1 MQGMIRRIAL
11 AAVLAAGTTLGAGAQ
26 ELSGEITVWDWQ
38 YETEHWGKAIK
49 EVDAEFMTLHPG
61 VTIKHLAQPHANYYQ
76 LFQTA
81 NAGKNGPDVMM
92 MHAGTFGVLTYPESL
107 EPLNDRITPEM
118 RASIKGWE
126 SVGGGFDP
134 NGTIYGVPGNLSG
147 WVFYYNK
154 ALFADAGIAEP
165 PKTWQD
171 LLDAAEKLKANGVL
185 PFALGN
191 SDGLG
196 TLQYLNIIFP
206 GNFTVEES
214 VKLANGEIKYN
225 GEAFTKVN
233 QNLLDLIEKGYFDP
247 GFASLVHWTDAVEAF
262 ATGQAGMI
270 AGIASDTVSYNE
282 FLPDL
287 GDDLG
292 VFYAPADTVADPY
305 IPDSSGPVWVMT
317 NYSDNKDAA
326 WAYIEF
332 MTGKR
337 GVEIQYETA
346 GVLPINSAYTL
357 PDDAP
362 PFVKGMVNDLL
373 TRPTFLYVSSLMR
386 QDVVF
391 EWMRKFQDV
400 INGVTPLKDA
410 LDQLQDLQ
418 DNPK

>member
-1 MQGMIRRIAL
+1 MKGILKGVAL
-11 AAVLAAGTTLGAGAQ
+11 ATMFALAGASAAGAQ
-26 ELSGEITVWDWQ
+26 ELSGEITVWDWN
-38 YETEHWGKAIK
+38 YETETWGKALK
-49 EVDAEFMTLHPG
+49 QVDEEFLKLHPG
-61 VTIKHLAQPHANYYQ
+61 VTIRHLAQPHANYYQ
-76 LFQTA
+76 LWQTA
-81 NAGKNGPDVMM
+81 NSTKSGPDVMQ
-92 MHAGTFGVLTYPESL
+92 MHAGTFGVLTYPDSL
-107 EPLNDRITPEM
+107 EPLNDRITDEM

-126 SVGGGFDP
+126 SVASGFDP

-154 ALFADAGIAEP
+154 ALFEQAGIAEP
-165 PKTWQD
+165 PGTWD
-171 LLDAAEKLKANGVL
+171 ELVAACEKLKAAGIL

-191 SDGLG
+191 QDNLG
-196 TLQYLNIIFP
+196 TLQYLNILFP
-206 GNFTVEES
+206 GNFNEADS
-214 VKLANGEIKYN
+214 VALAKGEIKYN
-225 GEAFTKVN
+225 GEAFTRVN
-233 QNLLDLIEKGYFDP
+233 QHLLDLIKAGYFDP
-247 GFASLVHWTDAVEAF
+247 GFASMLQWTDAVESF
-262 ATGQAGMI
+262 AGGQSAMI

-282 FLPDL
+282 FLPSL

-332 MTGKR
+332 MTSTR
-337 GVEIQYETA
+337 GAQIQYEVA
-346 GVLPINSAYTL
+346 GVLPINSSYKL

-373 TRPTFLYVSSLMR
+373 TKPTFLYVSSLMR

-391 EWMRKFQDV
+391 EWMRKFTDV
-400 INGVTPLKDA
+400 INGVTPLKQA
-410 LDQLQDLQ
+410 LDELQQLQ

>member
-1 MQGMIRRIAL
+1 MITAKGAAL
-11 AAVLAAGTTLGAGAQ
+11 AAMLAVASTSGIASAADI
-26 ELSGEITVWDWQ
+26 SGEITVWDWN
-38 YETEHWGKAIK
+38 YETEIWGKALKQI
-49 EVDAEFMTLHPG
+49 DAEFVALHPE

-76 LFQTA
+76 LWQTA
-81 NAGKNGPDVMM
+81 NSTRSAPDVTQ
-92 MHAGTFGVLTYPESL
+92 MHAGTFGVLTYPDSL

-118 RASIKGWE
+118 KASIKGWE
-126 SVGGGFDP
+126 SVAAGFDP

-154 ALFADAGIAEP
+154 ALFAQAGIEGTP
-165 PKTWQD
+165 RTWDD
-171 LLDAAEKLKANGVL
+171 LIAAADKLKGAGIL

-191 SDGLG
+191 QDGLG

-206 GNFTVEES
+206 GNFNEADS
-214 VKLANGEIKYN
+214 VALANGEIKYN
-225 GEAFTKVN
+225 GEAFTRVN
-233 QNLLDLIEKGYFDP
+233 QHLLDLIEAGYFDP
-247 GFASLVHWTDAVEAF
+247 GFASMLQWTDAVESF
-262 ATGQAGMI
+262 AGGQSAMI

-317 NYSDNKDAA
+317 NSSDNKDAA

-332 MTGKR
+332 MTGPR
-337 GVEIQYETA
+337 GAQIQYEVA
-346 GVLPINSAYTL
+346 GVLPINSAYAL
-357 PDDAP
+357 PDSAP
-362 PFVKGMVNDLL
+362 EFVKGMVGDLL
-373 TRPTFLYVSSLMR
+373 TKPTFLYVSSLMR

-391 EWMRKFQDV
+391 EWMRKFTDV
-400 INGVTPLKDA
+400 INGVTPLAQA
-410 LDQLQDLQ
+410 LDELQQLQ

>member
-1 MQGMIRRIAL
+1 MHGMLRSVAL
-11 AAVLAAGTTLGAGAQ
+11 AAMLAATGAVGA
-26 ELSGEITVWDWQ
+26 SAADINGEITVWDWNF
-38 YETEHWGKAIK
+38 ETETWGKALKQI
-49 EVDAEFMTLHPG
+49 DAEFLEMHPG

-76 LFQTA
+76 LWQTA
-81 NAGKNGPDVMM
+81 NSTKSGPDVLQ
-92 MHAGTFGVLTYPESL
+92 MHAGTFGVLTYPDSL

-118 RASIKGWE
+118 KASIKGWE
-126 SVGGGFDP
+126 SVAGNFDP
-134 NGTIYGVPGNLSG
+134 NGTIYGIPGNLSG

-154 ALFADAGIAEP
+154 ALFAQAGIDAP
-165 PKTWQD
+165 PKTWDD
-171 LLDAAEKLKANGVL
+171 LIAACEKLKAAGIL

-191 SDGLG
+191 QDGLG

-206 GNFTVEES
+206 GNFNEADS
-214 VKLANGEIKYN
+214 VALAKGEIKYN
-225 GEAFTKVN
+225 GEAFTRVN
-233 QNLLDLIEKGYFDP
+233 QHLLDLIKAGYFDP
-247 GFASLVHWTDAVEAF
+247 GFASMLQWTDAVESF
-262 ATGQAGMI
+262 AGAQSAMI

-332 MTGKR
+332 MTGPR
-337 GVEIQYETA
+337 GVQIQYEVA
-346 GVLPINSAYTL
+346 GVLPINSAYKL
-357 PDDAP
+357 PDTAP
-362 PFVKGMVNDLL
+362 EFVKGMVNDLL
-373 TRPTFLYVSSLMR
+373 TKPTFLYVSSLMR

-391 EWMRKFQDV
+391 EWMRKFTDV
-400 INGVTPLKDA
+400 INGVKPLNVA
-410 LDQLQDLQ
+410 LDELQQLQ

>member
-1 MQGMIRRIAL
+1 MRRQLTLAAL
-11 AAVLAAGTTLGAGAQ
+11 AVAATLSAVSIVPAQ
-26 ELSGEITVWDWQ
+26 ELSGEITVWDWNF
-38 YETEHWGKAIK
+38 ETETWGKALK
-49 EVDAEFMTLHPG
+49 QVDAEFLAMHPN

-76 LFQTA
+76 LWQTA
-81 NAGKNGPDVMM
+81 NSANAGPDVIQ

-126 SVGGGFDP
+126 SVAGNFDP
-134 NGTIYGVPGNLSG
+134 NGTIYAIPGNLSG

-154 ALFADAGIAEP
+154 ALFAQAGIAEV
-165 PKTWQD
+165 PKTWDD
-171 LLDAAEKLKANGVL
+171 LVAAAEKLKAAGIL

-191 SDGLG
+191 ADNLG

-206 GNFTVEES
+206 GNFTAEES
-214 VKLANGEIKYN
+214 TALANGEIPYN
-225 GEAFTKVN
+225 GEQFKRVN
-233 QNLLDLIEKGYFDP
+233 QHLLDLISAGYFDP
-247 GFASLVHWTDAVEAF
+247 GFASMLQWTDAVDSF
-262 ATGQAGMI
+262 ASGQSAMI

-332 MTGKR
+332 MTGPR
-337 GVEIQYETA
+337 GVQIQYEVA

-391 EWMRKFQDV
+391 EWMRKFTDV
-400 INGVTPLKDA
+400 INGVTTLDEA
-410 LDQLQDLQ
+410 LDQLQQLQ